1 MSSIPAIIML
11 VIAQAAVTTP
21 APSAAPSSE
30 PEIGR
35 VRTVAPSC
43 VAMHDLVVPTFAQAL
58 KADASF
64 AQATPWL
71 AGYAENIAKDGDPHL
86 AQMYLSRMGQTIATM
101 LQAMQP
107 VAKALGDPKLKGEP
121 GGAVDDEHKAL
132 EQLFETEMGRLT
144 TLNEFYL
151 RQTTNAARA
160 ELQADDG
167 AFARSVRHGSAPE
180 ATPTPFTSDRTMFGQ
195 PNLDPNV
202 PFVARNEMN
211 AWSAG
216 MSAQVRESEAQAA
229 RIFYP
234 LAKSCNVASPAPSPA
249 PSALP

>member
-1 MSSIPAIIML
+1 VIVALLPAVVAL
-11 VIAQAAVTTP
+11 AFAQVAAPSP
-21 APSAAPSSE
+21 APSNE

-35 VRTVAPSC
+35 VRTVAPAC
-43 VAMHDLVVPTFAQAL
+43 VAMHDLVVPSFAQAR

-71 AGYAENIAKDGDPHL
+71 AGYAENITKDGDPHL
-86 AQMYLSRMGQTIATM
+86 AQMYLNRMGQTIATM

-121 GGAVDDEHKAL
+121 GSAVDDEHKAL
-132 EQLFETEMGRLT
+132 EQLFETEMGRLN

-151 RQTTNAARA
+151 RRTTEAARA
-160 ELQADDG
+160 ELQDDG
-167 AFARSVRHGSAPE
+167 AFARSVHHGSVPE
-180 ATPTPFTSDRTMFGQ
+180 TTPAPFTSDRTLFGR

-202 PFVARNEMN
+202 SFVARNEMN

-216 MSAQVRESEAQAA
+216 MSAQVRTSENEAA
-229 RIFYP
+229 RVFLP
-234 LAKSCNVASPAPSPA
+234 LAKNCTAASPAPSA
-249 PSALP
+249 TPSALP